1 MVQRGQL
8 CAGGIVAAGA
18 GFVSIPADFRTGGGF
33 CCVLLQI
40 MVQRGQ
46 LCAGGIVA
54 AGAVFVSIPALFRT
68 GGGFCC
74 VLLQIMIQC
83 GQLCAGGIVAAGA
96 GIVSPALFCAGGGLR
111 YVTHQIMVQC
121 GQLFAGGMAAA
132 DAAVVSV
139 PADFR
144 TSGGFCC
151 VLHQI
156 MVIWVFFAVFP
167 TTRLTDRFGGAGCCA
182 AGTAFGLMVVAAIAA
197 ADVSI
202 HVANGLPRAPV
213 VTAVVPPSA
222 SFARS
227 LRGAGRAA
235 VAAAGCVLFFC
246 VAVGVRAYAGV
257 RAVAVRRPRA
267 PCVTGDVV
275 FRAAFFTGFACGAG
289 GGFGTAGM
297 YL

>member
-1 MVQRGQL
+1 MTHQIMVQRGQL
-8 CAGGIVAAGA
+8 FAGGIVAAEAGA
-18 GFVSIPADFRTGGGF
+18 GFVSIPADFRAGGGF
-33 CCVLLQI
+33 CCVLHQI
-40 MVQRGQ
+40 MVQCG
-46 LCAGGIVA
+46 LLHIGGIVT
-54 AGAVFVSIPALFRT
+54 AGAGFVSVPALFRT
-68 GGGFCC
+68 GRGLRF
-74 VLLQIMIQC
+74 VLLQ
-83 GQLCAGGIVAAGA
+83 
-96 GIVSPALFCAGGGLR
+96 S
-111 YVTHQIMVQC
+111 MVQC
-121 GQLFAGGMAAA
+121 GQLFAGGIAAA

-151 VLHQI
+151 VLHQ
-156 MVIWVFFAVFP
+156 
-167 TTRLTDRFGGAGCCA
+167 
-182 AGTAFGLMVVAAIAA
+182 
-197 ADVSI
+197 
-202 HVANGLPRAPV
+202 V
-213 VTAVVPPSA
+213 VTAVVTPSA

-246 VAVGVRAYAGV
+246 VTVGVRAYAGV

>member
-1 MVQRGQL
+1 MVQRGDFL
-8 CAGGIVAAGA
+8 ISGIVAAQAGA
-18 GFVSIPADFRTGGGF
+18 GFVSIPANFRAGGGLRVMMHQVMF
-33 CCVLLQI
+33 QCGDFLISGIVAAQAGTGFVGVPALFRAGGGLRVMTHQI
-40 MVQRGQ
+40 MVQRGDF
-46 LCAGGIVA
+46 LISGIVA
-54 AGAVFVSIPALFRT
+54 AQAGTGFV
-68 GGGFCC
+68 G
-74 VLLQIMIQC
+74 V
-83 GQLCAGGIVAAGA
+83 
-96 GIVSPALFCAGGGLR
+96 PALFCAGGGLR

-121 GQLFAGGMAAA
+121 GQLFAGGIAAA

-151 VLHQI
+151 VLHQ
-156 MVIWVFFAVFP
+156 
-167 TTRLTDRFGGAGCCA
+167 
-182 AGTAFGLMVVAAIAA
+182 
-197 ADVSI
+197 
-202 HVANGLPRAPV
+202 V
-213 VTAVVPPSA
+213 VTAVVTPSA

-246 VAVGVRAYAGV
+246 VTVGVRAYAGV

-289 GGFGTAGM
+289 GSFGTAGM